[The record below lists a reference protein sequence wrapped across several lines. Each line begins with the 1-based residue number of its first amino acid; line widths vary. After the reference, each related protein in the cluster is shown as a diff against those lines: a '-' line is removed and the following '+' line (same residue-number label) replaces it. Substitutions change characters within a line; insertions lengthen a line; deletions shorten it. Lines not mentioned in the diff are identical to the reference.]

1 MKFYNKN
8 TQGFFGLVAFGVLL
22 YLGVSN
28 ISYILKAFSYLVS
41 VIFPFIIGGCM
52 AFIIN
57 VPMRFFETKLFSKV
71 KKGKRA
77 LSLILA
83 ILCIIGVL
91 ALISFLILPE
101 LANTLY
107 SLASSIPGFV
117 NEIKDFLQNVSDNPL
132 LTKQNLM
139 KIDLDW
145 NKISTELMG
154 FFQTSASNILGSTV
168 SVISSAVQTVVTF
181 LLGTVFA
188 VNALLKKEKLVLQTK
203 KLLYS
208 YLKESYADRIVYIGN
223 MCNQAFS
230 SFLSGQ
236 CTEAVILGTI
246 IFIRMNILRLP
257 YSMLIAMFIG
267 VTSLIP
273 ILGGFIG
280 STLGAILIF
289 MVSPFKM
296 VIFVIMFVVVQQI
309 EGNLI
314 YPHVVGNSVGLP
326 AIWVL
331 VAVTVGGN
339 LAGVAGMFISIPAC
353 SVIYALLR
361 NAANERLRKKGLLEK
376 VQNK

>member
-1 MKFYNKN
+1 
-8 TQGFFGLVAFGVLL
+8 
-22 YLGVSN
+22 
-28 ISYILKAFSYLVS
+28 
-41 VIFPFIIGGCM
+41 M

-83 ILCIIGVL
+83 VVCIISVL

-117 NEIKDFLQNVSDNPL
+117 NEIKEFLQNVSNNPL
-132 LTKQNLM
+132 FTKQNLM

-154 FFQTSASNILGSTV
+154 FFQSGASNILGSTV

-181 LLGTVFA
+181 LLGIVFA

-208 YLKESYADRIVYIGN
+208 YLKEAYADRIIYIGN
-223 MCNQAFS
+223 MCNLAFS

-246 IFIRMNILRLP
+246 IFICMNILGLP
-257 YSMLIAMFIG
+257 YAMLIAMFIG

-280 STLGAILIF
+280 STLGAVLIF

-361 NAANERLRKKGLLEK
+361 DAANERLRKKGLLEK

>member
-71 KKGKRA
+71 KKGQRA
-77 LSLILA
+77 
-83 ILCIIGVL
+83 
-91 ALISFLILPE
+91 LPE

-246 IFIRMNILRLP
+246 IFISMNILRLP
-257 YSMLIAMFIG
+257 YAMLIAMFIG

>member
-1 MKFYNKN
+1 MKRNCF
-8 TQGFFGLVAFGVLL
+8 
-22 YLGVSN
+22 
-28 ISYILKAFSYLVS
+28 
-41 VIFPFIIGGCM
+41 
-52 AFIIN
+52 
-57 VPMRFFETKLFSKV
+57 R
-71 KKGKRA
+71 
-77 LSLILA
+77 ILA

-208 YLKESYADRIVYIGN
+208 YLKESYADRIVCHADRHVYRRDFTDSYFGRIHRKH
-223 MCNQAFS
+223 F
-230 SFLSGQ
+230 
-236 CTEAVILGTI
+236 
-246 IFIRMNILRLP
+246 
-257 YSMLIAMFIG
+257 
-267 VTSLIP
+267 
-273 ILGGFIG
+273 GGDFDFYG
-280 STLGAILIF
+280 
-289 MVSPFKM
+289 K
-296 VIFVIMFVVVQQI
+296 
-309 EGNLI
+309 
-314 YPHVVGNSVGLP
+314 SV
-326 AIWVL
+326 
-331 VAVTVGGN
+331 
-339 LAGVAGMFISIPAC
+339 
-353 SVIYALLR
+353 
-361 NAANERLRKKGLLEK
+361 
-376 VQNK
+376 

>member
-8 TQGFFGLVAFGVLL
+8 TQGFFGLVAIGVLL

-83 ILCIIGVL
+83 VVCIISVL

-117 NEIKDFLQNVSDNPL
+117 NEIKEFLQNVSNNPL
-132 LTKQNLM
+132 FTKQNLM

-154 FFQTSASNILGSTV
+154 FFQSGASNILGSTV

-181 LLGTVFA
+181 LLGIVFA

-208 YLKESYADRIVYIGN
+208 YLKEAYADRIIYIGN
-223 MCNQAFS
+223 MCNLAFS

-246 IFIRMNILRLP
+246 IFICMNILGLP
-257 YSMLIAMFIG
+257 YAMLIAMFIG

-280 STLGAILIF
+280 STLGAVLIF

-361 NAANERLRKKGLLEK
+361 DAANERLRKKGLLEK

>member
-1 MKFYNKN
+1 MKFCNKN

-83 ILCIIGVL
+83 VVCIISVL

-117 NEIKDFLQNVSDNPL
+117 NEIKEFLQNVSNNPL
-132 LTKQNLM
+132 FTKQNLM

-154 FFQTSASNILGSTV
+154 FFQSGASNILGSTV

-181 LLGTVFA
+181 LLGIVFA

-208 YLKESYADRIVYIGN
+208 YLKEAYADRIIYIGN
-223 MCNQAFS
+223 MCNLAFS

-246 IFIRMNILRLP
+246 IFICMNILGLP
-257 YSMLIAMFIG
+257 YAMLIAMFIG

-280 STLGAILIF
+280 STLGAVLIF

-361 NAANERLRKKGLLEK
+361 DAANERLRKKGLLEK

>member
-83 ILCIIGVL
+83 VVCIISVL

-117 NEIKDFLQNVSDNPL
+117 NEIKEFLQNVSNNPL
-132 LTKQNLM
+132 FTKQNLM

-154 FFQTSASNILGSTV
+154 FFQSGASNILGSTV

-181 LLGTVFA
+181 LLGIVFA

-208 YLKESYADRIVYIGN
+208 YLKEAYADRIIYIGI
-223 MCNQAFS
+223 MCNLAFS

-246 IFIRMNILRLP
+246 IFICMNILGLP
-257 YSMLIAMFIG
+257 YAMLIAMFIG

-280 STLGAILIF
+280 STLGAVLIF

-361 NAANERLRKKGLLEK
+361 DAANERLRKKGLLEK